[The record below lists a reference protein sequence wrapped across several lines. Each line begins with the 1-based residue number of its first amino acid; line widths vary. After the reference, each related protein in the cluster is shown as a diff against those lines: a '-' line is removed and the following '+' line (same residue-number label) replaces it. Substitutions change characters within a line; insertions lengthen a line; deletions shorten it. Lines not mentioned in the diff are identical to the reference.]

1 MDIQLKRGMLEI
13 CVLAVLCRGDSYG
26 YQLVKDIS
34 PYITVSEST
43 LYPILKRLESAG
55 CLTTFT
61 QEHNGRMRKYYRI
74 TAAGLARIR
83 AFLDEWEEMR
93 KMYAFI
99 ENNGCLAAAP
109 HPAETI
115 IGKDGSV

>member
-1 MDIQLKRGMLEI
+1 MTFQLGSSLLDA
-13 CVLAVLCRGDSYG
+13 CVLAVLSRGDAYG
-26 YQLVKDIS
+26 YILTQQVKEVIDI
-34 PYITVSEST
+34 SEST

>member
-1 MDIQLKRGMLEI
+1 
-13 CVLAVLCRGDSYG
+13 
-26 YQLVKDIS
+26 
-34 PYITVSEST
+34 
-43 LYPILKRLESAG
+43 
-55 CLTTFT
+55 
-61 QEHNGRMRKYYRI
+61 MRKYYRI